1 MTHTNKDS
9 KKYVDAVR
17 RFDRDRQ
24 HGPGEAVDL
33 VKSLATAK
41 FDETVE
47 LAVRLGVDPR
57 KADQIVRGTVGL
69 PAGTGKN
76 VRVAVFAAGPQ
87 AQEAREAG
95 ADIVGADDLAER
107 VQGGVLDFDVAIATP
122 DLMRAQVARLGRI
135 LGPRGLMPNPKTG
148 TVTEDVGRAVRE
160 FKGGR
165 VEYRTD
171 RYGNIHVPVGK
182 VSFDRRALLENI
194 RAVIEELQRAK
205 QAAAKG
211 RYMRGITLSSTLG
224 PGVKVDPNP
233 MRALE
238 DELAGRLSSSSA
250 ALLTEYRGLNVRD
263 LAALR
268 SAVRDAGG
276 EYKIYKNTLVR
287 LAVRDLELAE
297 LDALLTG
304 PTAIAFVDGDAV
316 VVAKSLRDFARTNPN
331 LVIKG
336 GLLGKAVLTAADAGA
351 LADVAPREVLLAQ
364 FAGALAAPLRQFAG
378 LLAALPR
385 NFAYGLKA

>member
-33 VKSLATAK
+33 VKSLAVAR

-76 VRVAVFAAGPQ
+76 VRVAVFATGDA
-87 AQEAREAG
+87 AAEARDAG
-95 ADIVGADDLAER
+95 ADVIGADDLVAR
-107 VQGGVLDFDVAIATP
+107 VQGGFLDFDVAIATP
-122 DLMRAQVARLGRI
+122 DLMGQVGKLGRV

-148 TVTEDVGRAVRE
+148 TVTTDVGRAVRE

-171 RYGNIHVPVGK
+171 RYGNIHVPIGK
-182 VSFDRRALLENI
+182 VSFDRRALLENF
-194 RAVIEELQRAK
+194 RAVIDELQRAK
-205 QAAAKG
+205 PASAKG
-211 RYMRGITLSSTLG
+211 RYMRGVAVSSTMG

-233 MRALE
+233 LRALD
-238 DELAGRLSSSSA
+238 DELAGA
-250 ALLTEYRGLNVRD
+250 N
-263 LAALR
+263 
-268 SAVRDAGG
+268 
-276 EYKIYKNTLVR
+276 
-287 LAVRDLELAE
+287 
-297 LDALLTG
+297 
-304 PTAIAFVDGDAV
+304 
-316 VVAKSLRDFARTNPN
+316 
-331 LVIKG
+331 
-336 GLLGKAVLTAADAGA
+336 
-351 LADVAPREVLLAQ
+351 Q
-364 FAGALAAPLRQFAG
+364 
-378 LLAALPR
+378 
-385 NFAYGLKA
+385 